1 MRLRTQVGRGS
12 FNVFVE
18 PSFRGAFILNSVALF
33 AFALIAGC
41 TAQQRLHPAAEPSET
56 AITFEAQSGEVVS
69 AFEGS
74 FVVPENRS
82 EPDSRTLILRYV
94 RFPATSEIP
103 GAPIV
108 YLAGG
113 PGGSGIWF
121 SKSWRFPLFM
131 AMREFGD
138 VIAFDQRGTGA
149 SDDTPRCT
157 SSQVMED
164 TVFISDDT
172 YIEMHQ
178 AALLECLDYW
188 KDEGIDV
195 RGYTTPESIS
205 DLEALRIH
213 LGAEKLSLWG
223 ISYGSHLALAAIKEM
238 DDRIGRVVIAS
249 VEGLDQTIKQPA
261 RTDAYFDRLQDAID
275 MQPAAKVALP
285 DIKSMIRRVHARL
298 DDVPLL
304 LKIPQEDGTAI
315 DVLFQRRDMQQ
326 MASAMIADPGRYAA
340 QLVRIYAALDSGD
353 TEPLVKI
360 FVQWHEPN
368 EVISFQAM
376 PVMMDIASGID
387 VERRKMIEDQSSTA
401 LLGRFLNDTLYL
413 IDAVPAYVLDDRFR
427 EKPISEVPLLILS
440 GTLDGRTY
448 MESQI
453 EAVSGLSNREMVAV
467 TNAGHNL
474 FMSSPEVTATI
485 QDFMRGDVVADREI
499 IVNLPEF

>member
-1 MRLRTQVGRGS
+1 MGRGS
-12 FNVFVE
+12 FNIYVE
-18 PSFRGAFILNSVALF
+18 PSRRGAFALKLVTLFTF
-33 AFALIAGC
+33 AFVAGC
-41 TAQQRLHPAAEPSET
+41 TAQGRLHPAAELSE
-56 AITFEAQSGEVVS
+56 ASITFEAQSGEVVS

-82 EPDSRTLILRYV
+82 DSGSRTLTLRYV
-94 RFPATSEIP
+94 RFPATGENP

-157 SSQVMED
+157 SSQILED
-164 TVFISDDT
+164 TAFIADET
-172 YIEMHQ
+172 YIELHQ
-178 AALLECLDYW
+178 AALLECLEFW

-195 RGYTTPESIS
+195 RGYTTLESVA
-205 DLEALRIH
+205 DLDALRLH
-213 LGAEKLSLWG
+213 LGTEKLSLWG
-223 ISYGSHLALAAIKEM
+223 ISYGSHLSLAAIKEM
-238 DDRIGRVVIAS
+238 DDRIERVVIAS

-261 RTDAYFDRLQDAID
+261 RTDDYFDRLQDAIN
-275 MQPAAKVALP
+275 MQPAAKGALP
-285 DIKSMIRRVHARL
+285 DIKSVMRRVHARL
-298 DDVPLL
+298 DDAPLL
-304 LKIPQEDGTAI
+304 LKIPKEDGTAI
-315 DVLFQRRDMQQ
+315 DVLFQRRDMQRI
-326 MASAMIADPGRYAA
+326 ASAMIADPGRYAA
-340 QLVRIYAALDSGD
+340 QLVRIYAALGSGD
-353 TEPLVKI
+353 TEPLVTI
-360 FVQWHEPN
+360 FRRWHEPN

-376 PVMMDIASGID
+376 PVMMDIASGIG
-387 VERRKMIEDQSSTA
+387 VERRKTIEDQSSTA

-413 IDAVPAYVLDDRFR
+413 IDAAPVYVLDDRFR
-427 EKPISEVPLLILS
+427 ENPVSEVPVLILS

-448 MESQI
+448 IESQR
-453 EAVSGLSNREMVAV
+453 EAVSGLTNREIVTV

-485 QDFMRGDVVADREI
+485 QDFMRGEAVAHRKI
-499 IVNLPEF
+499 IVALPEF